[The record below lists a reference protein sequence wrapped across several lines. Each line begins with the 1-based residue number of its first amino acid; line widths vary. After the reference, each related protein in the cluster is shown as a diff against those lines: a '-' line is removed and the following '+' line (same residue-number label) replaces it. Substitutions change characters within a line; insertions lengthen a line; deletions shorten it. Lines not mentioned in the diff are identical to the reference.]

1 VSNAAKLPVI
11 DMSRRDFWSDPYTI
25 LSKARE
31 RSAVGLSPG
40 GQKLVLRHREVDAL
54 LRDPRMRTIGT
65 GLLRN
70 VGVKDGPLFDWWKQV
85 MFNTD
90 PPHHTRIRALVSRA
104 FTARAVGRARPQI
117 LALAQRLLEAR
128 KGDGEMDLVADFAH
142 PFPSLVTCSLL
153 GVPEHWHTR
162 FVEHTSVLGEVFA
175 AVLPDDRRAACE
187 HAVESLRRD
196 VLALLEERRRAPR
209 DDLLSAL
216 LAAEAE
222 GDRLSSDECVA
233 LVINLLFAGHDT
245 TRGMLSMGMALLL
258 GHEGEAERL
267 RANPELAPQ
276 VVEEVLRFEPP
287 VFGSLRASPE
297 EVEIAGVACRPGE
310 PLNAVFPAATRDP
323 RVYPDPDRFDVTRT
337 GTRAIAFGAGI
348 HSCLGAS
355 LARLEGEVAFPL
367 LLSRLP
373 GLRPLE
379 SPEPVPFAAI
389 RRLASLRVAWDPH

>member
-1 VSNAAKLPVI
+1 MSESTNLPVI
-11 DMSRRDFWSDPYTI
+11 DMAKREFWSDPYTI
-25 LSKARE
+25 LSEARE
-31 RSAVGLSPG
+31 QSAVGLSPG
-40 GQKLVLRHREVDAL
+40 GQKLVLRHAEVDAL

-104 FTARAVGRARPQI
+104 FTVRAVARARPSIQAI
-117 LALAQRLLEAR
+117 AESLLDAR
-128 KGDGEMDLVADFAH
+128 RGDGEMDLVADFAH

-153 GVPEHWHTR
+153 GVPEHWHAR
-162 FVEHTSVLGEVFA
+162 FIEHTSVLGEVFA
-175 AVLPDDRRAACE
+175 AVLPDEKRLACE
-187 HAVESLRRD
+187 RAVTSLRAD

-222 GDRLSSDECVA
+222 GERLSADECVA

-245 TRGMLSMGMALLL
+245 TRGMLSMGMALLVE
-258 GHEGEAERL
+258 HESEALRL
-267 RANPELAPQ
+267 RAQPDLAPQ
-276 VVEEVLRFEPP
+276 VVEEVLRYEPP
-287 VFGSLRASPE
+287 VFGSLRAAAE
-297 EVEIAGVACRPGE
+297 EVTIAGIACRPGE

-355 LARLEGEVAFPL
+355 LARMEGEVAFPL
-367 LLSRLP
+367 LLARLP

-379 SPEPVPFAAI
+379 LPRPVPFAAI
-389 RRLASLRVAWDPH
+389 RSLASLRVAWDPH